1 MAISSLDDLRA
12 QLKKLPTADDASR
25 AKANDREPQLTKPPG
40 SLGQLEEIAAWVSTW
55 QRQYPPRL
63 SRPCARVF
71 AGNHGVVVRG
81 VSAYP
86 AEVTQ
91 QMVYGFEAGTAAIN
105 QICKTFD
112 IELQV
117 IPIDLEEPT
126 ADFTTAP
133 ALSVEEFVSAFNLG
147 MAAVPSDADLIC
159 LGEMG
164 IGNTTSAAAICHALY
179 GGDAAEWTGQGTG
192 VVGEAFDIKVQVV
205 ADGVKHHRADIT
217 DGIDVLR
224 CLGGRELVAIGGAIV
239 AARQNAVPVMIDGF
253 ISTAAAA
260 TLEATQPGALDHCLI
275 AHASAEKG
283 HKKVLDAL
291 NKTALLDLGMRLG
304 EASGAALAV
313 GIVKAAIN
321 CHNDMATFA
330 EAGVTGKED

>member
-12 QLKKLPTADDASR
+12 QLKKLPEADDGAR

-40 SLGQLEEIAAWVSTW
+40 SLGQLEEISAWMSAW
-55 QRQYPPRL
+55 QRQHPPCIEH
-63 SRPCARVF
+63 PCARVF
-71 AGNHGVVVRG
+71 AGNHGVVARG

-105 QICKTFD
+105 QLCKTFN

-117 IPIDLEEPT
+117 IPIELDTPT
-126 ADFTTAP
+126 TDFTVAP
-133 ALSVEEFVSAFNLG
+133 ALTTEQFVSAFNIG
-147 MAAVPSDADLIC
+147 MAAVPDGADLIC

-164 IGNTTSAAAICHALY
+164 IGNTTAAAAICHALY
-179 GGDAAEWTGQGTG
+179 GGSASNWTGQGTG
-192 VVGEAFDIKVQVV
+192 VVGDALDMKVQVV
-205 ADGVKHHRADIT
+205 ANGVNHHRTQIT
-217 DGIDVLR
+217 DGIDALR
-224 CLGGRELVAIGGAIV
+224 RLGGRELVAIAGAIIR
-239 AARQNAVPVMIDGF
+239 ARQNAVPVMIDGF

-260 TLEATQPGALDHCLI
+260 ALEVTRPGALDHCQI

-283 HKKVLDAL
+283 HKKLLSAL

-313 GIVKAAIN
+313 GIVQAAVN
-321 CHNDMATFA
+321 CHNDMATFT
-330 EAGVTGKED
+330 EAGVTGKDD